1 MKKILFTISNV
12 EARGGTERTTYI
24 VASGLA
30 ERGYDVYL
38 FSTKGKVEDIAYEYS
53 DKINFIIQET
63 GTNKLFSFI
72 RYIYCLSRFL
82 VKNKITTLVSV
93 EAMSVL
99 FTFPTLLL
107 TFRRKKTQ
115 YVVWEHFNA
124 SVTLDKKLRV
134 WCRMLA
140 SKYANT
146 IVTLTQRD
154 VALWQDKF
162 NVKAQILSISNAS
175 PFEVSNKRY
184 ACDSKNV
191 IAIGRL
197 SYQKGF
203 DKLITIVSKLKET
216 QDITGWKL
224 QIIGSGEN
232 KEALEKQ
239 IKDLDV
245 EDVVEMV
252 ANTPKIKEYY
262 QNASFLAMT
271 SRFEGLPMTL
281 LEGQSYGLPLI
292 AYDCLTGP
300 SEVINDSHNGFLIPD
315 DNEDSF
321 INKLKEL
328 MNNQV
333 LRKQM
338 STQAKLDVANFSEEN
353 IINKWVDLIN

>member
-1 MKKILFTISNV
+1 MRKILFTISNI

-53 DKINFIIQET
+53 DKINFVIQKT
-63 GTNKLFSFI
+63 NANKLFSFI
-72 RYIYCLSRFL
+72 RYIYYLSRFL
-82 VKNKITTLVSV
+82 VNNKITTLVSV
-93 EAMSVL
+93 EVMSVL
-99 FTFPTLLL
+99 FTFPALLL

-124 SVTLDKKLRV
+124 SVTLDKKIRV
-134 WCRMLA
+134 WCRELA

-146 IVTLTQRD
+146 VVTLTQRD
-154 VALWQDKF
+154 VVLWKNKF
-162 NVKAQILSISNAS
+162 KVKSDIVSIPNAS
-175 PFEVSNKRY
+175 PFKVSDKAY
-184 ACDSKNV
+184 ACDSKK
-191 IAIGRL
+191 IISIGRL
-197 SYQKGF
+197 TDQKGF
-203 DKLITIVSKLKET
+203 DKLITIVSKLKQQE
-216 QDITGWKL
+216 DITGWKF
-224 QIIGSGEN
+224 QIIGSGED

-252 ANTPKIKEYY
+252 PNTPKIKEYY

-281 LEGQSYGLPLI
+281 LEAQSYGLPLI

-300 SEVINDSHNGFLIPD
+300 SEVINDGNNGFLIPD
-315 DNEDSF
+315 NNEDYF

-333 LRKQM
+333 LRKKM
-338 STQAKLDVANFSEEN
+338 SIQAKLDVANFSEEK
-353 IINKWVDLIN
+353 IINKWIDLIN